1 LAELLDGRADLNP
14 WRDFDRPAI
23 PGHFGKAWFL
33 PLVGMYYRFKDLVR

>member
-33 PLVGMYYRFKDLVR
+33 PLVGMYCRVKDLVR